1 MKKGEKFIDVK
12 HVQANADKIK
22 KMVETVK
29 RTAIYVG
36 IPAGSARPD
45 GDITNSELGFIHE
58 YGSPLHNIPARPFLH
73 PSINEAKAEL
83 KEGMREGVQKLFKGD
98 EDGFNQAYEVV
109 ALKASS
115 VVKNYITQANFE
127 PLSFATIRG
136 RMRKNPN
143 QDMDSMKPLIDTGS
157 MRNAIEGIVVK
168 E

>member
-1 MKKGEKFIDVK
+1 MKKGEKFLEVK
-12 HVQANADKIK
+12 QVKANADKIK
-22 KMVETVK
+22 KMIETVK

-36 IPAGSARPD
+36 IPAGTARPD
-45 GDITNSELGFIHE
+45 GEITNSELGYIHE

-73 PSINEAKAEL
+73 PSIDEAKADL
-83 KEGMREGVQKLFKGD
+83 NEGMREGVEKLFKGD
-98 EDGFNQAYEVV
+98 EDGFNKAYEVV

-136 RMRKNPN
+136 RMRKNPH
-143 QDMDSMKPLIDTGS
+143 QDADSMKPLIDTGS
-157 MRNAIEGIVVK
+157 LRNSIEGIVVK